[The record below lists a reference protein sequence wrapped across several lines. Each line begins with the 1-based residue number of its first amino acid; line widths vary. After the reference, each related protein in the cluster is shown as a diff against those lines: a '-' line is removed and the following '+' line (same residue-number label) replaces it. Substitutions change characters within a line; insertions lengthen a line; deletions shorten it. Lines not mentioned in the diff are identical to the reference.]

1 MEEKFTLL
9 SEEIKI
15 DNFGRIIITNNEFRQ
30 RLEVLVNNGDLVAS
44 NSCTNNGAC
53 GNDVNAGGCGN
64 TVNGSCSSSFLNSD
78 EILIQ
83 QDDVIFKNP
92 LFNSQVLNEKL
103 KETPSIN
110 LEFKAFK
117 NA

>member
-9 SEEIKI
+9 SNEIKI
-15 DNFGRIIITNNEFRQ
+15 DNLGRVIISNIDFKDK
-30 RLEVLVNNGDLVAS
+30 LEILVNNGDLVAS

-64 TVNGSCSSSFLNSD
+64 TVNGSCSSSFLNTS

-83 QDDVIFKNP
+83 NDDVIFKNP
-92 LFNSQVLNEKL
+92 DFNSQLLNEKL
-103 KETPSIN
+103 KEPESIN

-117 NA
+117 NV